1 MEKLELLKNLAICI
15 ERGKVDI
22 NSKHPADMQNL
33 PGAVE
38 YTKQALEM
46 GIDVTEILE
55 LGLIAGMNVIGER
68 FSKGKAYI
76 PDLMISSKAMTEASK
91 LLQPYFTNGK
101 VKYKGSFIIGTVKGD
116 HHDIGKNIIKMA
128 LEGNGYKVID
138 LGSNVSTEKF
148 LEAIETHPNAP
159 VGMSALL
166 TTTMQNMAL
175 TVKAIKEIYPNVK
188 IFIGGAPVNEKFNNE
203 IGADG
208 YYPSPFQLI
217 KALDKLNCT
226 NEL

>member
-1 MEKLELLKNLAICI
+1 M
-15 ERGKVDI
+15 
-22 NSKHPADMQNL
+22 
-33 PGAVE
+33 
-38 YTKQALEM
+38 ALDM
-46 GIDVTEILE
+46 GIDVNEILTY
-55 LGLIAGMNVIGER
+55 GMIAGMNIIGER

-91 LLQPYFTNGK
+91 LLKPFFITGQ

-128 LEGNGYKVID
+128 LEGNGYNVID

-148 LEAIETHPNAP
+148 IAAIENNPNTP

-166 TTTMQNMAL
+166 TTTMQNMAIS
-175 TVKAIKEIYPNVK
+175 VKAIKEIYPNIK
-188 IFIGGAPVNEKFNNE
+188 IFIGGAPVNSKFCDE

-208 YYPSPFQLI
+208 YFPSPYELI
-217 KALDKLNCT
+217 NTLDKLN
-226 NEL
+226 EQY

>member
-1 MEKLELLKNLAICI
+1 MEKSELLKNLAICI
-15 ERGKVDI
+15 ERGKVDL

-38 YTKQALEM
+38 YTKEALEI
-46 GIDVTEILE
+46 GIDVNEILQF
-55 LGLIAGMNVIGER
+55 GLIVGMNIIGER

-91 LLQPYFTNGK
+91 LLQPFFINGQ

-128 LEGNGYKVID
+128 LEGNGYKVLD

-148 LEAIETHPNAP
+148 LEAIKENPNTP
-159 VGMSALL
+159 IGMSALL

-175 TVKAIKEIYPNVK
+175 SVKTIKETHPDVK
-188 IFIGGAPVNEKFNNE
+188 IFVGGAPVNSKFSQE

-208 YYPSPFQLI
+208 FYPTPFELI
-217 KALDKLNCT
+217 QALDKLN
-226 NEL
+226 EYARI